1 MPQQLLPSEF
11 LSLSTNGLIVDV
23 RTPAEF
29 ESGHIPGA
37 INIPLFSNEERAV
50 VGTIYKQHSK
60 EEAIEKGL
68 EYVGPKM
75 AGFVKQA
82 KILAG
87 RKPLFIHCWRGG
99 MRSASMAWLM
109 ETAGLKCFLLTGGYK
124 AYRADF
130 EDILTSYK
138 WNFTVLGGPTGCGKT
153 SILKELAAL
162 GEQVLDLEGLAHHK
176 GSAFGALGQEPQP
189 TNEQFENDIHEV
201 MLSFDPSRRVW
212 VEGESRTIGSNFI
225 PQHLFPHLES
235 ATVVE
240 IDMPLAPRLDR
251 LVAEYAA
258 FEPIKLIESFL
269 KIKKRLGGLRTE
281 QAITFLLNDN
291 YRDAAEIALQYY
303 DKSYSHTLNQRI
315 GEHIS
320 FEVTTDNPAQNAQ
333 LLISLMENKKIDNEN
348 N

>member
-1 MPQQLLPSEF
+1 MPQKLLLNEF
-11 LSLSTNGLIVDV
+11 LSQSINGLIVDV
-23 RTPAEF
+23 RTPSEF

-37 INIPLFSNEERAV
+37 VNLPLFSNEERAV

-68 EYVGPKM
+68 EFVGPKM

-109 ETAGLKCFLLTGGYK
+109 ETAGMKCNLLQGGYK
-124 AYRADF
+124 AYRAGL
-130 EDILTSYK
+130 EEILTGTN
-138 WNFTVLGGPTGCGKT
+138 WQFTVLGGPTGSGKT
-153 SILKELAAL
+153 SILAELEKL

-201 MLSFDPSRRVW
+201 MRRFSPNRRVW
-212 VEGESRTIGSNFI
+212 VEGESRTIGRNFI
-225 PQHLFPHLES
+225 PQQLFPLLEA

-240 IDMPLAPRLDR
+240 IEMPISPRLDR

-281 QAITFLLNDN
+281 QAISFLLNDD
-291 YRDAAEIALQYY
+291 YRSAAEIALQYY
-303 DKSYSHTLNQRI
+303 DKSYSYTLNQRK
-315 GEHIS
+315 GAHIDFKVES
-320 FEVTTDNPAQNAQ
+320 DDPKKNAMM
-333 LLISLMENKKIDNEN
+333 LIELMKDRNS
-348 N
+348 

>member
-1 MPQQLLPSEF
+1 MGR
-11 LSLSTNGLIVDV
+11 NGLIIDV

-29 ESGHIPGA
+29 ENGHIPDA
-37 INIPLFSNEERAV
+37 VNLPLFSNEERAV

-60 EEAIEKGL
+60 DDAVEKGL
-68 EYVGPKM
+68 EFVGPKM

-109 ETAGLKCFLLTGGYK
+109 ETAGLKCYLLEGGYK
-124 AYRADF
+124 AYRAAFGQLLADNQ
-130 EDILTSYK
+130 
-138 WNFTVLGGPTGCGKT
+138 WNFTVLSGSTGCGKT
-153 SILKELAAL
+153 SILKQLAGM

-176 GSAFGALGQEPQP
+176 GSAFGALGQTPQP
-189 TNEQFENDIHEV
+189 TNEQFENDIHQAFIG
-201 MLSFDPSRRVW
+201 FDPSRRIW
-212 VEGESRTIGSNFI
+212 VEGESRTIGTNFI
-225 PQHLFPHLES
+225 PQLLFPIIES
-235 ATVVE
+235 STVVE
-240 IDMPLAPRLDR
+240 ITLPLEQRLNR
-251 LVAEYAA
+251 LVAEYAL

-281 QAITFLLNDN
+281 QAISFLLNDN

-303 DKSYSHTLNQRI
+303 DKSYSHTLSQRK

-320 FEVTTDNPAQNAQ
+320 FNAEIDDPAHNAK
-333 LLISLMENKKIDNEN
+333 LLIELMANKNTKY
-348 N
+348 